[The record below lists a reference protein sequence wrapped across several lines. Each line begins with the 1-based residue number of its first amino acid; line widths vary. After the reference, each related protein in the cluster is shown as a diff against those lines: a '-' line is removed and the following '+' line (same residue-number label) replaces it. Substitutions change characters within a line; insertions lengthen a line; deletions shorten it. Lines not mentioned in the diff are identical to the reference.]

1 VRAPPRLRRPKPQ
14 RRSQALLATDVGS
27 FHFGARPGKRC
38 PHGLRGGILLDR
50 SVDASFDDSG
60 LRYAGESVLVTG
72 GASFI
77 GSHLV
82 ELLLAQGAQ
91 VRVADDFS
99 SGSMRNLDRVADDVE
114 VLVGDLRDPAFA
126 SKAVE
131 GAETVFHLAALHGG
145 RGYIETHPV
154 ECTSNMLLDHVVF
167 SAAITAGTTRLVHA
181 SSACVYPVDLQA
193 SDSHRL
199 LLGEEDASFDE
210 PGKAYA
216 DGEYGWAKLMGEL
229 QLRAFHKQYGVDAI
243 AARIFTAYG
252 ERENE
257 SHAVIALIAKAV
269 AKLDPYPVW
278 GDGKQTR
285 NFTYVRDTVR
295 GLALAGRLSGH
306 SVLNVGSANHN
317 TVLELMDVIF
327 DHLEWRPKRI
337 SHELDKPVG
346 VRSRASDNTRIRAL
360 TAWEPTTPLSEGIP
374 RTIDWYVTNTAQE
387 RLINLDELLL
397 TR

>member
-1 VRAPPRLRRPKPQ
+1 MDHSRDA
-14 RRSQALLATDVGS
+14 
-27 FHFGARPGKRC
+27 
-38 PHGLRGGILLDR
+38 
-50 SVDASFDDSG
+50 SVDGPRF
-60 LRYAGESVLVTG
+60 RYSGESVLVTG

-82 ELLLAQGAQ
+82 ELLVAEGAQ

-99 SGSMRNLDRVADDVE
+99 SGSIRNLSGVADKVE
-114 VLVGDLRDPAFA
+114 ILVGDLRDPAYA
-126 SKAVE
+126 ARAVD
-131 GAETVFHLAALHGG
+131 GMETVFHLAALHGG
-145 RGYIETHPV
+145 RGYIDTHPV

-167 SAAITAGTTRLVHA
+167 SAAIGAGATRLVHA

-199 LLGEEDASFDE
+199 LLREEDANFEE
-210 PGKAYA
+210 PGKAFA

-269 AKLDPYPVW
+269 AQLDPYPVW

-285 NFTYVRDTVR
+285 NFTYVRDTVE
-295 GLALAGRLSGH
+295 GLALAGRLTGH
-306 SVLNVGSANHN
+306 QVLNVGSATHN

-327 DHLEWRPKRI
+327 HHLGWRPDRI
-337 SHELDKPVG
+337 CHELDKPVG

-360 TAWEPTTPLSEGIP
+360 TSWEPRTSLLEGVP
-374 RTIDWYVTNTAQE
+374 RTIDWYVANTAPE
-387 RLINLDELLL
+387 RLTRLHEVLL